1 MGYSCA
7 TKRYRFTEW
16 VAFEGGRGVWNN
28 GTVAME
34 LYDLKMD
41 VQENTN
47 RKVACT
53 EQMHLISSPLTDL

>member
-16 VAFEGGRGVWNN
+16 VAFQGGRGVWNN

-53 EQMHLISSPLTDL
+53 EEKQFH